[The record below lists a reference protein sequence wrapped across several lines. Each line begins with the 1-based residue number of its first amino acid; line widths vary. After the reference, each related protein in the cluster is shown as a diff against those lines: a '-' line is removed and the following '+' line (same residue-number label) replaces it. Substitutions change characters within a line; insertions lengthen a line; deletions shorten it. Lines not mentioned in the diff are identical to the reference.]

1 VKKMCPRQSVSVLG
15 ILLLL
20 TFLPAVNISA
30 ASIKPLEI
38 FSEKILVRE
47 IEFLATEHSLNST
60 LLRKSVSRLNREMN
74 IMSKST
80 AGQSL
85 KLLIDVDEKLSAAV
99 KSSAALSG
107 YLITNSATLK
117 GAGHERY
124 LPLALMDKEV
134 EGDYFKSLATFV
146 KTAFDLVNFCHDNYD
161 AVSSGGKEATKRY
174 DELYAAYLKDMEL
187 FNSQSIARSQ
197 LLSEMGA
204 EYAFLWELM
213 PR

>member
-1 VKKMCPRQSVSVLG
+1 MCSRQSVSVIA

-20 TFLPAVNISA
+20 TLLPVGIIPA

-47 IEFLATEHSLNST
+47 IEFLATEHSLNSA
-60 LLRKSVSRLNREMN
+60 LLRKSVARLNREMN

-85 KLLIDVDEKLSAAV
+85 KLLTDVDEKLSAAV
-99 KSSAALSG
+99 KSSAELSS
-107 YLITNSATLK
+107 YLTTNSASLK
-117 GAGHERY
+117 SAGHERY

-134 EGDYFKSLATFV
+134 EGDYFKSLAIFV
-146 KTAFDLVNFCHDNYD
+146 KTAFALVNFCHDNFD
-161 AVSSGGKEATKRY
+161 ALSSGEKEATRRY
-174 DELYAAYLKDMEL
+174 DGLYAAYLKDMEL

-197 LLSEMGA
+197 LLAEMGS